1 MRHQVRGTL
10 FEPTLFVYRGDDREK
25 LAGEM
30 ARRVH
35 KAGVPIVAGTDSIGS
50 GDLGPWSAPNIH
62 AEMALLVKV
71 GGLTPAEALAAAS
84 LNGAKAL
91 RRDQEFGTITAGRLA
106 NLVIL
111 GADPLADIANTKSV
125 RWVVKRG
132 YRRLVDDGEA
142 RSWKYSLFQIGI
154 AWKERLA
161 SYTQAIPVVLKLYL

>member
-1 MRHQVRGTL
+1 
-10 FEPTLFVYRGDDREK
+10 
-25 LAGEM
+25 
-30 ARRVH
+30 
-35 KAGVPIVAGTDSIGS
+35 
-50 GDLGPWSAPNIH
+50 
-62 AEMALLVKV
+62 MALLVKV

-132 YRRLVDDGEA
+132 AFYRR
-142 RSWKYSLFQIGI
+142 
-154 AWKERLA
+154 
-161 SYTQAIPVVLKLYL
+161 P

>member
-1 MRHQVRGTL
+1 MRVRGTL

-132 YRRLVDDGEA
+132 AFYRR
-142 RSWKYSLFQIGI
+142 
-154 AWKERLA
+154 
-161 SYTQAIPVVLKLYL
+161 P